1 MLYLLWSDQHNILD
15 TTYIKIIAQQFH
27 NVNKIKYCMIFVVN
41 KDKVLIKW
49 VTKENCEEYFT
60 TIFLSLLTVYEAL
73 DNFNN
78 NGKNIFNL
86 RKY

>member
-1 MLYLLWSDQHNILD
+1 
-15 TTYIKIIAQQFH
+15 
-27 NVNKIKYCMIFVVN
+27 MIFVVN

-78 NGKNIFNL
+78 NEREQFIIQK
-86 RKY
+86 REKETSP